1 MSDKSEI
8 KRLYKLRPPDMGIYR
23 IKNLASGKI
32 YIGRALDLNGKLN
45 SERFQLKNNMHMNRD
60 LQKDF
65 AELGEEGF
73 SFEVLDRLQPKENP
87 GIDQS
92 RELKELED
100 MWLEKLQPY
109 AGRGYHK
116 EKP

>member
-1 MSDKSEI
+1 MNDLKSI
-8 KRLYKLRPPDMGIYR
+8 KKLYKNTPRPMGIYQV
-23 IKNLASGKI
+23 KNLASGKV
-32 YIGRALDLNGKLN
+32 YIGRAMDLSGRLN
-45 SERFQLKNNMHMNRD
+45 SERFQLKNNLHMNRE
-60 LQKDF
+60 LQEDF
-65 AELGEEGF
+65 NELGMEKF